1 MRERIKAL
9 RRELE
14 LTQKE
19 FGDSIQVKQS
29 TIATYENGRNEPVD
43 SVIKLICMVHGVN
56 EEWLRTGKG
65 EMFKERTSF
74 EKIAELSGKLLAK
87 PDDKYNKAFT
97 ELLLS
102 LIELNQEEFLKWY
115 EYSKLVFEKKE
126 NK

>member
-1 MRERIKAL
+1 MKERIKAL

-43 SVIKLICMVHGVN
+43 SVIKLICIVHGVN
-56 EEWLRTGKG
+56 EEWLRTGEG
-65 EMFKERTSF
+65 EMFKKSTSF

-115 EYSKLVFEKKE
+115 EYSKLIFEKKE

>member
-1 MRERIKAL
+1 MNERIKAL
-9 RRELE
+9 RQKLG

-43 SVIKLICMVHGVN
+43 SVLKLICIVHGVN
-56 EEWLRTGKG
+56 EEWLKTGDG
-65 EMFKERTSF
+65 EMFEERTAS

-102 LIELNQEEFLKWY
+102 LIELNQDEFLKWY
-115 EYSKLVFEKKE
+115 EYSKMIFDKRE